1 MRGWEDELAAVTDG
15 YNHGTQSGL
24 DLKGLVNMQMMS
36 AISGALWCVFGIT
49 EVE

>member
-1 MRGWEDELAAVTDG
+1 MKSWEDELAAVTDA

-24 DLKGLVNMQMMS
+24 RFEGGANMQMMS